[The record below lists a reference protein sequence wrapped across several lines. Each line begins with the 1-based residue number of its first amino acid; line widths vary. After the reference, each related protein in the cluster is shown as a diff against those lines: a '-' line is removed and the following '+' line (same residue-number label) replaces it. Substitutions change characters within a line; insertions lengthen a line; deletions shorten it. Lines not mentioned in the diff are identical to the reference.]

1 ATVGSEGSVALLAID
16 AGTSGL
22 KVAVYDDLGE
32 QAAFASTGYAFLQ
45 GEEGTPELHAAELW
59 TVLRNMVRKAT
70 KDAPAS
76 TIKAVSI
83 SSHGESFVPIGS
95 DGKPLS
101 PFILNIDS
109 RATEEVAELVAEI
122 GKERL
127 YRTTGL
133 PPHAMYTIPKIA
145 WLKRHEPALFEKT
158 QKFLCIEDFL
168 LHRAGIGAYI
178 STSLASRTMGL
189 DLVRGGWSQRIL
201 GKAGIDADI
210 LGQPVPSGT
219 PLGRASPQVA
229 EELNLPRE
237 ALWVSGGHDQA
248 CCSLGGGGLS
258 EGTAVDG
265 TGTFECLTIARKHP
279 SFSPQAL
286 AANFPCEKH
295 IVPAHFLT
303 LAYVPGGLVL
313 QWTRDQLSKAEVILA
328 RNSNR
333 NPYDI
338 MLASTPEAPTE
349 LLFFPHLLGTGT
361 PWLDTTARGTIYG
374 LAANTTH
381 AMIVKSS
388 LEGVTFEMRWN
399 IDLLEAA
406 GISIKQIHAVGG
418 GARSRVWLQLK
429 ADIFGRDVV
438 SVAGEASCIGAAIC
452 AGIGAGIYSSWQEGA
467 ATLVKPTESFQ
478 PHSVTHKRY
487 QELFEQYKHMANCLY
502 GYQPTVYNGHPLI
515 QEAV

>member
-1 ATVGSEGSVALLAID
+1 MALLAID
-16 AGTSGL
+16 VGTSEL
-22 KVAVYDDLGE
+22 KAAVYDDLGE
-32 QAAFASTGYAFLQ
+32 QAAFASTEYVFLQ
-45 GEEGTPELHAAELW
+45 EGAGTPELHAVELW
-59 TVLRNMVRKAT
+59 MALGNMVRQVT
-70 KDAPAS
+70 KDVPTA

-83 SSHGESFVPIGS
+83 SSHGESFVPIGC

-109 RATEEVAELVAEI
+109 RATEEVEELVAEI
-122 GKERL
+122 GKEQL

-133 PPHAMYTIPKIA
+133 PAHAMYTVPKIA
-145 WLKRHEPALFEKT
+145 WLKRHQPTLFAKT
-158 QKFLCIEDFL
+158 KKFLCIEDFL

-189 DLVRGGWSQRIL
+189 DLVRGVWSQKIL
-201 GKAGIDADI
+201 GKAGIDAD
-210 LGQPVPSGT
+210 LLAQPVPSGT
-219 PLGRASPQVA
+219 PLGTVPPQVA
-229 EELNLPRE
+229 DELNLPRE
-237 ALWVSGGHDQA
+237 ALWVSGGHDQG

-258 EGTAVDG
+258 EGIAVDG
-265 TGTFECLTIARKHP
+265 TGTFECLTVAMEHP
-279 SFSPQAL
+279 SFTPEAL

-295 IVPAHFLT
+295 IVPTHFLT

-313 QWTRDQLSKAEVILA
+313 KWMRDQLSKAEVILA

-333 NPYDI
+333 NPYDL
-338 MLASTPEAPTE
+338 MLANAPETPTE

-361 PWLDTTARGTIYG
+361 PWLDTTARGTIFG
-374 LAANTTH
+374 LTADTTH
-381 AMIVKSS
+381 AMIVKSG

-429 ADIFGRDVV
+429 ADIFGCEVIAV
-438 SVAGEASCIGAAIC
+438 NGETSCIGAAIC

-467 ATLVKPTESFQ
+467 AHLVKPAEVFL
-478 PHSVTHKRY
+478 PHSVAHTHY
-487 QELFEQYKHMANCLY
+487 QELFEQYKHMTYCLY
-502 GYQPTVYNGHPLI
+502 GYRPPVHNGQPLI